1 MKALWEKDLLCY
13 ARQRGDFA
21 KKQEKSNQ
29 ADGIVDANDIVQM
42 YSSVMVGNWCYE
54 KVLV

>member
-42 YSSVMVGNWCYE
+42 YS
-54 KVLV
+54 